1 MTTIAGTPTAWTVLE
16 TALRQHRP
24 VRVTYHGKQRVL
36 CPHALG
42 WVHNRPLLLGYQTGG
57 QTTTGTLPA
66 DPAKRW
72 RCLYIDEIDHVVPEE
87 QGSPW
92 ATADNYNPAQPFPA
106 IDTLAIAIT
115 HDRLGNTRRE
125 PKHPH

>member
-1 MTTIAGTPTAWTVLE
+1 MTTIAPPPTAWASLE
-16 TALRQHRP
+16 TALRQRRP

-42 WVHNRPLLLGYQTGG
+42 WVNNRPLLLGYQTGG

-66 DPAKRW
+66 DPTKRW
-72 RCLYIDEIDHVVPEE
+72 RCLYIDEIDHVQPAEPAR
-87 QGSPW
+87 PW
-92 ATADNYNPAQPFPA
+92 GTADNYNPAQPFPA

-115 HDRLGNTRRE
+115 HDRLR
-125 PKHPH
+125 